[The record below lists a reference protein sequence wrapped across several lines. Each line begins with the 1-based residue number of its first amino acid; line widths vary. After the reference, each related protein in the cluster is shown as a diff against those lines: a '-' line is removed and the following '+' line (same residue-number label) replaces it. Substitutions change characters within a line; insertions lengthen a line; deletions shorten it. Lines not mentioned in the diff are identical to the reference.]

1 MSDKIIIRQAGIS
14 DIDIIKDFQLSMALE
29 TENLKLDPTIVEMGV
44 NAVFEDDKGA
54 CYYVASK
61 DDDIVGMLMIT
72 KEWSDWRNS
81 WVWWIQSVYTKPGF
95 RGIGVYKALYGYIKE
110 LVAERDDV
118 SGVRLYVDK
127 RNVRAQSVYDS
138 LGMTG
143 DHYSTYE
150 WMK

>member
-81 WVWWIQSVYTKPGF
+81 WVWWIQSVYTKPRF

>member
-1 MSDKIIIRQAGIS
+1 MSDKIVVREAVTS
-14 DIDIIKDFQLSMALE
+14 DIGIIKDFQVSMALE
-29 TENLKLDPTIVEMGV
+29 TENLKLDATIVEMGV
-44 NAVFEDDKGA
+44 SAVFDNDKGA

-61 DDDIVGMLMIT
+61 DDEIVGMLMIT
-72 KEWSDWRNS
+72 QEWSDWRYS
-81 WVWWIQSVYTKPGF
+81 WVWWIQSVYTKSGF
-95 RGIGVYKALYGYIKE
+95 RGIGVYKALYGYIKDI
-110 LVAERDDV
+110 VAKRDDV

-127 RNVRAQSVYDS
+127 RNVRAQAVYDS